1 MCQIN
6 QSRVKVP
13 PLPPAPRV
21 LLAVLA
27 GQAARL
33 PRPVRQRPR
42 EAPPA
47 APVPVAPPVVAAAPV
62 PVAPPVEAAAPV
74 PVAPPVVPVVAA
86 APPPVPV
93 APPVVAAAPVP
104 VAPPV
109 VAAAPVP
116 VAPPVAPQAPSAALA
131 PVQVRQVVLVTQSHR
146 LQEHQR

>member
-1 MCQIN
+1 MTGVLYWFVSN

-13 PLPPAPRV
+13 PLPLAPRV
-21 LLAVLA
+21 LPAVLA

-62 PVAPPVEAAAPV
+62 PVAPPVVAAAARV
-74 PVAPPVVPVVAA
+74 PVAPPVAPVVAA
-86 APPPVPV
+86 
-93 APPVVAAAPVP
+93 APPVVAAAPE
-104 VAPPV
+104 
-109 VAAAPVP
+109 
-116 VAPPVAPQAPSAALA
+116 
-131 PVQVRQVVLVTQSHR
+131 VVLVPQSHR

>member
-1 MCQIN
+1 MTGVLYRFVSD

-13 PLPPAPRV
+13 PLPLAPRV
-21 LLAVLA
+21 LPAVLA

-33 PRPVRQRPR
+33 PRPVRQLPR

-47 APVPVAPPVVAAAPV
+47 A
-62 PVAPPVEAAAPV
+62 
-74 PVAPPVVPVVAA
+74 
-86 APPPVPV
+86 PVPV

-116 VAPPVAPQAPSAALA
+116 VAPPVVAAA
-131 PVQVRQVVLVTQSHR
+131 PVPVAPTVVAAAPVPVAPPVAPVVAAAPPVVAAAPEVVLVPQSHR

>member
-1 MCQIN
+1 MTGVLYRLVSN
-6 QSRVKVP
+6 QSRVKVS

-21 LLAVLA
+21 LPAVLA

-33 PRPVRQRPR
+33 PRPVRQLPR

-47 APVPVAPPVVAAAPV
+47 APVPVAPPVVAAAPPV
-62 PVAPPVEAAAPV
+62 PPLVAAAPV
-74 PVAPPVVPVVAA
+74 PVAPPVA
-86 APPPVPV
+86 
-93 APPVVAAAPVP
+93 
-104 VAPPV
+104 PV

-131 PVQVRQVVLVTQSHR
+131 PVQVRQVALVPQSHR